1 MMLPMLRGCPER
13 LSTSCPT
20 SVVTQHARLA
30 PRHSVGVPAA
40 LPTHDG
46 QRSGQRSHV
55 KPEQRDMSEVRCGL
69 PGRFEVQ
76 IDGSLAMPSRRLGAL
91 QSLLPLTPCQLRR
104 VRLRE
109 DRNDTRQKTQCGAQ
123 N

>member
-1 MMLPMLRGCPER
+1 MR
-13 LSTSCPT
+13 
-20 SVVTQHARLA
+20 
-30 PRHSVGVPAA
+30 
-40 LPTHDG
+40 
-46 QRSGQRSHV
+46 
-55 KPEQRDMSEVRCGL
+55 EVRCGL
-69 PGRFEVQ
+69 PGRFKVQ
-76 IDGSLAMPSRRLGAL
+76 IDGTPWRCRVADWAL